1 MGDLLAPASAVL
13 YRLVGFGG
21 RILPRRT
28 GFVTVTLPGRIGG
41 LVLAVAA
48 APLPS

>member
-1 MGDLLAPASAVL
+1 MGDLPAPAPAVL
-13 YRLVGFGG
+13 YRLVDFGD
-21 RILPRRT
+21 RVLPRRT

-48 APLPS
+48 APPPA